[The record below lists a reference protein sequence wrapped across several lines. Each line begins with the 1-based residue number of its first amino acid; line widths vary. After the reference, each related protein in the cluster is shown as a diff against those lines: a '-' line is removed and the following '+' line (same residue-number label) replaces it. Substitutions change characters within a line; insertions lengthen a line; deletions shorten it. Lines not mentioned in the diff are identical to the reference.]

1 MVDPNVKGD
10 GKHTILFRHEKNH
23 GHGSPFQTDGNQ
35 SAAARLLG
43 ISQPAMSKR
52 MRKEK
57 TKGFGLET

>member
-1 MVDPNVKGD
+1 MSREMENIPSFSDMK
-10 GKHTILFRHEKNH
+10 KIMATAALSK
-23 GHGSPFQTDGNQ
+23 TDGNQ